1 MGGLGVLF
9 IVFAEGLVRIFNNDP
24 QLVAEG
30 AAAVRVVALTQP
42 AWAVTFAL
50 GGALRGLGDTLSPLV
65 ISGSAIWICVGLALV
80 IVLWWVPALWGYL
93 AGLSDCWSIRG
104 SRFLAEVAAAYFL
117 LVSVG
122 EQLCRCSVV
131 ALTP

>member
-80 IVLWWVPALWGYL
+80 IVLWWVPALWGIWL
-93 AGLSDCWSIRG
+93 AFLIVGPFEAAVFWRKWQQRISSWS
-104 SRFLAEVAAAYFL
+104 L
-117 LVSVG
+117 
-122 EQLCRCSVV
+122 
-131 ALTP
+131 